1 MLACCAN
8 VFLSSSFLSCLF
20 ASLSSAI
27 SLSLTNFCTFCQ
39 PSSSVS
45 SVNQVYL
52 EEGVVC
58 MGRGCGRGVVWRC
71 GVHGE
76 GAVWVGEGCGVGV
89 DRVTN

>member
-1 MLACCAN
+1 MDVIQDDLYLTSVSQEWKVLACCAN
-8 VFLSSSFLSCLF
+8 VFLSSSFLSCLL

-52 EEGVVC
+52 EEGVGWVW
-58 MGRGCGRGVVWRC
+58 CGRGKKV
-71 GVHGE
+71 
-76 GAVWVGEGCGVGV
+76 
-89 DRVTN
+89 